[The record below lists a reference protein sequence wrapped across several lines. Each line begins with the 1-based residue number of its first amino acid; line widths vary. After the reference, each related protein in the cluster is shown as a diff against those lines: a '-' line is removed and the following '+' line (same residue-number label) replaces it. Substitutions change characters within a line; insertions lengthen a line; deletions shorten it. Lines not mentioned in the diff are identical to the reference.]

1 MENQNLIKR
10 GSIFYY
16 DLGATDGS
24 VQSGTRPV
32 MIVQNDK
39 GNFYSPTL
47 IVVPITSVPKKFYM
61 PTHVYIGKQFGLTE
75 ESMLLAEQLTTISK
89 DSLREFIGVATK
101 DFMRQVDRALA
112 ISIGLTRKSR
122 RKTFEACLC
131 PTCLNNFFET
141 HNYIIRRI
149 DKFQTEKDT
158 CTYCQQHRGYDY
170 RIIDRKERNTDDRS
184 T

>member
-61 PTHVYIGKQFGLTE
+61 PTHVFIGTQFGLTE
-75 ESMLLAEQLTTISK
+75 DSMLLAEQLTTISK

-112 ISIGLTRKSR
+112 ISIGLTR
-122 RKTFEACLC
+122 LC

-158 CTYCQQHRGYDY
+158 CTYCQQRLGYDY
-170 RIIDRKERNTDDRS
+170 RIIDRKERKDNDS
-184 T
+184 NS

>member
-16 DLGATDGS
+16 DLGTASGS
-24 VQSGTRPV
+24 VQSGTRPI
-32 MIVQNDK
+32 MIVQNDT

-75 ESMLLAEQLTTISK
+75 DSMLLAEQLTTISK
-89 DSLREFIGVATK
+89 ESLQGFVGIATR
-101 DFMRQVDRALA
+101 DFMKQVDRALA

-122 RKTFEACLC
+122 KKTFEACLC
-131 PTCLNNFFET
+131 PTCLSNFFET
-141 HNYIIRRI
+141 HNYIIHRI
-149 DKFQTEKDT
+149 DKFQTEKDV
-158 CTYCQQHRGYDY
+158 CTYCQQRLGYDY
-170 RIIDRKERNTDDRS
+170 RIIDRKEKDDS
-184 T
+184 QIA

>member
-61 PTHVYIGKQFGLTE
+61 PTHVFIGTQFGLTE
-75 ESMLLAEQLTTISK
+75 DSMLLAEQLTTISK
-89 DSLREFIGVATK
+89 DSLREFVGVATK
-101 DFMRQVDRALA
+101 DFMRQVDHALA
-112 ISIGLTRKSR
+112 KCLTRKSR
-122 RKTFEACLC
+122 KKTFEACLC
-131 PTCLNNFFET
+131 PTFLNNFFET

-158 CTYCQQHRGYDY
+158 CTYCQQRLGYDY
-170 RIIDRKERNTDDRS
+170 RIIDRKKRNTDDRNS
-184 T
+184 

>member
-47 IVVPITSVPKKFYM
+47 IVVPITSVPKKFCILL
-61 PTHVYIGKQFGLTE
+61 PLFFG
-75 ESMLLAEQLTTISK
+75 
-89 DSLREFIGVATK
+89 
-101 DFMRQVDRALA
+101 
-112 ISIGLTRKSR
+112 GL
-122 RKTFEACLC
+122 F
-131 PTCLNNFFET
+131 NNFDLLIMSTLFSL
-141 HNYIIRRI
+141 II
-149 DKFQTEKDT
+149 EYSH
-158 CTYCQQHRGYDY
+158 TYCSFYYIVFIRTFQ
-170 RIIDRKERNTDDRS
+170 
-184 T
+184 